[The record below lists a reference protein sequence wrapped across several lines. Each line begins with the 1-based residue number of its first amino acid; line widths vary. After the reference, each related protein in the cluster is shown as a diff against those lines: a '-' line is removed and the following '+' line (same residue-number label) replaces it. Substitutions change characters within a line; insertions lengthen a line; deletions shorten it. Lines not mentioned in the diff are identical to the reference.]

1 MTLLVTF
8 LAVNANKQ
16 AIQAVQMN
24 AQLEPGFY
32 FFAAYCLLAIAAGQT
47 MQKNYNGG
55 FDQ

>member
-1 MTLLVTF
+1 M
-8 LAVNANKQ
+8 NANKQ